1 MIEAHMKAA
10 TAYAAQIDRV
20 VKLGEGRRE
29 EAYCI
34 LSPEWGAHFKAK
46 AAQDAAR
53 FAELERELATLMAR
67 VKEIKRDLAEGPR
80 QLNTRF
86 QALMSDPPQGVF
98 DFRGDL
104 VFLPDTG
111 HTILV
116 AADGSPIYE
125 TFRKATGEEHA
136 EASRLADHERQLQ
149 MFPESEPTQAGTESS
164 DMPF

>member
-1 MIEAHMKAA
+1 MIEAHTKAA
-10 TAYAAQIDRV
+10 TTYAAQIDKA

-29 EAYCI
+29 EAYCT
-34 LSPEWGAHFKAK
+34 LSPEWHMHFKAK
-46 AAQDAAR
+46 AAQERTRLDALKVELASLKAR
-53 FAELERELATLMAR
+53 VAQIQREL
-67 VKEIKRDLAEGPR
+67 KDGPDV
-80 QLNTRF
+80 LNERY
-86 QALMSDPPQGVF
+86 QALINDPPQGVF

-111 HTILV
+111 HTILI

-136 EASRLADHERQLQ
+136 EASRLTEHERQLQ
-149 MFPESEPTQAGTESS
+149 MFPEQEPASADTDTG